1 MPVQKPKMKPGDS
14 VRHMA
19 SNPAWFSFTGTFQRY
34 VMCAV
39 VKLPDGT
46 LKLVPVDAVERES
59 RPRGRPPGSG
69 AGRPNA
75 AGTGRGPGRPRK
87 NAQDDDDEVVPEGD
101 DDSFYQHALAVAL
114 TAANEAGEKWVNDVR
129 IARGY
134 GPGTEIPKGAMFD
147 CCGFSYLVWTDK
159 RSKFFRWTVKAG
171 ICTKGDYALRINHKY
186 RGQQDMG
193 LLEAC
198 NRAALAV
205 LRELIGEKNVSLQH
219 TSRVD

>member
-1 MPVQKPKMKPGDS
+1 MPVQPKMKPG
-14 VRHMA
+14 VKLRHTVN
-19 SNPAWFSFTGTFQRY
+19 NPAWSGFDGTFYQY
-34 VMCAV
+34 MLCAV

-46 LKLVPVDAVERES
+46 YKIVPVEDLERES

-69 AGRPNA
+69 AGRPKT
-75 AGTGRGPGRPRK
+75 GTGRPGRPRK
-87 NAQDDDDEVVPEGD
+87 DAGAQDDDEVLPEGD
-101 DDSFYQHALAVAL
+101 DNSFYQHALAVAL

-147 CCGFSYLVWTDK
+147 CCGFSSLVWTDK

-171 ICTKGDYALRINHKY
+171 ICGPGAYSLHINHNY
-186 RGQQDMG
+186 RGQQDLG

-198 NRAALAV
+198 NRAALKV
-205 LRELIGEKNVSLQH
+205 LRELIGEKNVSLLH